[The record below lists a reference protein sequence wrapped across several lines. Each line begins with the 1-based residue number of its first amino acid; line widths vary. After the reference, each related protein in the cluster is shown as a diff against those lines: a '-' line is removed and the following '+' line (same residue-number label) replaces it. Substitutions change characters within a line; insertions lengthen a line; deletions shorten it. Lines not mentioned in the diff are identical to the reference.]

1 MAEKMPVLP
10 ASQDKESVRSTSE
23 RKSRPGSDQG
33 WLTDWSRRLL
43 FQRLESLEFGQL
55 EIVEGDERHV
65 FGEEASQLARLN
77 VSDGAFY
84 RQVVMGGALGAA
96 ESFLQGDWVSEDL
109 VSVFRLLAINATTF
123 QNVNSSGRV
132 LLAPINWIRRLGTRN
147 SQLGSRKN
155 IHAHYDLGNEFF
167 KLFLDSTMTYSS
179 GVFVSTQSTLRES
192 SIEKY
197 DLICRK
203 LRLEHHH
210 QLIEIGTGWGGFAIH
225 AAKEYG
231 CHVTTTT
238 ISQEQFHYAKSAVEE
253 AGVADRVEIVCEDY
267 RNLQGQYDRLVSIEM
282 IEAVGHQFLPT
293 YFQQCSRLLK
303 NDGEML
309 IQAITIPDQFY
320 DDYRK
325 SIDFIQ
331 RYIFPGG
338 CLPCLS
344 AMANAIKGS
353 TDLQL
358 VGLDD
363 YTPHYA
369 RTLQLWR
376 ARFLEQLDAVHQL
389 GLDARFTRMW
399 DYYLAYCEAGFRE
412 RMTGLLQLHF
422 AKPTARGFG
431 RTIGS

>member
-1 MAEKMPVLP
+1 MPVLP
-10 ASQDKESVRSTSE
+10 PSQNEGSVRSTSE
-23 RKSRPGSDQG
+23 RKFGQGSDQG
-33 WLTDWSRRLL
+33 WLTDWSRQLL
-43 FQRLESLEFGQL
+43 FQRLGSLGFGQL
-55 EIVEGDERHV
+55 EIVEGGDRHV
-65 FGEEASQLARLN
+65 FGSDANRLARLEVN
-77 VSDGAFY
+77 DSSFY
-84 RQVVMGGALGAA
+84 RHVVMGGALGAA
-96 ESFLQGDWVSEDL
+96 ESFLQGHWVSDDL
-109 VSVFRLLAINATTF
+109 VAVFRLLAINSTTF
-123 QNVNSSGRV
+123 QNVNSSGRL
-132 LLAPINWIRRLGTRN
+132 LLAPVNLIRRLITRN
-147 SQLGSRKN
+147 SQSGSRKN

-179 GVFVSTQSTLRES
+179 GIFVSPQSSLRES

-210 QLIEIGTGWGGFAIH
+210 QLVEIGTGWGGFAIH
-225 AAKEYG
+225 AAAEYG
-231 CHVTTTT
+231 CRVTTTT
-238 ISQEQFHYAKSAVEE
+238 ISQEQFQYARAAVEK
-253 AGVADRVEIVCEDY
+253 AGVADRVEIVCKDY

-282 IEAVGHQFLPT
+282 IEAVGHQFLPA

-303 NDGEML
+303 NNGEML

-344 AMANAIKGS
+344 AITDAVKRK

-376 ARFLEQLDAVHQL
+376 ERFLGQLDSIHAL
-389 GLDARFTRMW
+389 GLDDRFIRMW

-412 RMTGLLQLHF
+412 RMTALLQLHF
-422 AKPTARGFG
+422 AKPNAHGFG
-431 RTIGS
+431 LTFGSSS